1 MRLWPTRSQFFLH
14 DVAVLMA
21 SRPGDESSPGVVTPG
36 VRLVEY
42 SASQAAQIL
51 QLHQQ
56 MGHRMSQPRLDQ
68 RFRNR
73 LRFFAFHEGDA
84 LLGSTWVAIGGGR
97 YVDEVNWYLPIR
109 ADQFW
114 MRDVYILPAQRGRGR
129 FAALLKLMAQVQVP
143 GCSAVWSDV
152 DWVNHTSMQAHAKA
166 GFSVQARLRALD
178 FDGRLRLRG
187 PQPSWHEAVHEIEPS
202 KRWLV
207 MRGTRLQRHQELL
220 A

>member
-14 DVAVLMA
+14 DVAVLRA
-21 SRPGDESSPGVVTPG
+21 SRPGDESSPGELTPELH
-36 VRLVEY
+36 VVEY
-42 SASQAAQIL
+42 TAAQAAQIL

-73 LRFFAFHEGDA
+73 LRYFAFHEGET

-97 YVDEVNWYLPIR
+97 YVDEVNWYLPIA

-114 MRDVYILPAQRGRGR
+114 VRDVYILPAQRGRGR
-129 FAALLKLMAQVQVP
+129 FAALLKVMAQSQVP
-143 GCSAVWSDV
+143 GCSGVWSDV
-152 DWVNHTSMQAHAKA
+152 DWANQTSMRAHAKA
-166 GFSVQARLRALD
+166 GFSVQTRLRALD
-178 FDGRLRLRG
+178 WDGLLRLRG
-187 PQPSWHEAVHEIEPS
+187 PQPAWHEAVHEIDPG
-202 KRWLV
+202 KRWLL
-207 MRGTRLQRHQELL
+207 MRGARLQRHKELL